1 MRYLLDTC
9 AVLWLAGDGANLSEA
24 TVADLQLPQNEVFVS
39 AISSAELACLVRKDK
54 IELPTHWRRWFRDAI
69 EGNGWGV
76 LPVDLENIEEAYSLP
91 GEFHS
96 DPADRVLVAAAR
108 LNKLKLVTGDLK
120 ILDYPHVQATH

>member
-9 AVLWLAGDGANLSEA
+9 AVLWLAGDGEGLAEA
-24 TVADLQLPQNEVFVS
+24 TVADLQLSQNEVFVS
-39 AISSAELACLVRKDK
+39 AITSAELACLVRKDK

-69 EGNGWGV
+69 EQNGWGV

-91 GEFHS
+91 GEFHT

-108 LNKLKLVTGDLK
+108 LNKLKLVTGDQK
-120 ILDYPHVQATH
+120 ILDYPHVQATR

>member
-9 AVLWLAGDGANLSEA
+9 AVLWLAGDGGQLSEA

-69 EGNGWGV
+69 DKNAWAV

-120 ILDYPHVQATH
+120 ILDYPHVQATR

>member
-9 AVLWLAGDGANLSEA
+9 AVLWLAGDGSDLTEA

-39 AISSAELACLVRKDK
+39 AITSAELACLVRKNK

-69 EGNGWGV
+69 EKNGWVV
-76 LPVDLENIEEAYSLP
+76 LPIDLENIEEAYSLP

-96 DPADRVLVAAAR
+96 DPADRVLVATAR
-108 LNKLKLVTGDLK
+108 LDKLTLVTGDQK
-120 ILDYPHVQATH
+120 ILDYPHVQATR